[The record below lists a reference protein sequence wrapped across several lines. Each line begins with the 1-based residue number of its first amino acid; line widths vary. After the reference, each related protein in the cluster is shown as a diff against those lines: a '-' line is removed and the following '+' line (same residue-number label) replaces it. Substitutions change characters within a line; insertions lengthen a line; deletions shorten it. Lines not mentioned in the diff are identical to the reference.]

1 MNERIAS
8 LDGVRGFAALFILL
22 YHWFFIGALQGFY
35 SKAIYIPQGFWGEFG
50 VDVFF
55 ILSGFAILY
64 STGDGITPGVFLKKR
79 LLRIYPTFFVSA
91 TFVLIMRIA
100 LGIEAR
106 GQIIAY
112 LTSFTMMT
120 DLVGRTPLSSIYW
133 TLMVECKFYLLVIV
147 IMKLGLWKEH
157 KYGVMYTWV
166 IASFLIKQPFITNLM
181 ILKYAGHFVM
191 GILFYLLYYKEGDA
205 RMIPLAVLSGLG
217 IYRNMTGFQ
226 GWIVGS
232 FNVANYSELKMF
244 FAMVFILAVIF
255 AAPYY
260 KGWGAKTEK
269 AFALLG
275 RLSFAFYLIHADFG
289 SAFYKELMGLFHWN
303 EAYIWI
309 VMAIDFVLVTALA
322 ILTDYI
328 GNLLTGVLRQAQKR

>member
-1 MNERIAS
+1 MKGRIAS

-35 SKAIYIPQGFWGEFG
+35 SRAIYMPQGFWGEFG

-64 STGDGITPGVFLKKR
+64 STGDGVTPGLFLKKR

-100 LGIEAR
+100 LGVEAR

-147 IMKLGLWKEH
+147 IMKLRIWKKR
-157 KYGVMYTWV
+157 KYEVMYIWV
-166 IASFLIKQPFITNLM
+166 LASFLIKQPFITNLL
-181 ILKYAGHFVM
+181 ILNYAGHFVM
-191 GILFYLLYYKEGDA
+191 GILFYLIYYKERDA

-217 IYRNMTGFQ
+217 IYKNMTGFQ

-232 FNVANYSELKMF
+232 FGAANYSELKMF

-260 KGWGAKTEK
+260 RGWSAKTEK
-269 AFALLG
+269 AFAWIG
-275 RLSFAFYLIHADFG
+275 RFSFAFYLIHADFG
-289 SAFYKELMGLFHWN
+289 SAIYKETMIFLNWN
-303 EAYIWI
+303 ESYIWLI
-309 VMAIDFVLVTALA
+309 MMLDFVLVVLIALLADFLGQKITA
-322 ILTDYI
+322 IL
-328 GNLLTGVLRQAQKR
+328 KR

>member
-1 MNERIAS
+1 MKERIAG
-8 LDGVRGFAALFILL
+8 LDGVRGIAALFILL

-35 SKAIYIPQGFWGEFG
+35 SKTIYLPFGFWGEFG

-64 STGDGITPGVFLKKR
+64 STGDGVTPGLFLKKR

-100 LGIEAR
+100 LGVEAR

-147 IMKLGLWKEH
+147 IMKLGIWKKR
-157 KYGVMYTWV
+157 KYEVMYIWV
-166 IASFLIKQPFITNLM
+166 LASFLIKQPFITNLL
-181 ILKYAGHFVM
+181 ILNYAGHFVM
-191 GILFYLLYYKEGDA
+191 GILFYLIYYKERDA

-217 IYRNMTGFQ
+217 IYKNMTGFQ

-232 FNVANYSELKMF
+232 FGAANYSELKMF

-260 KGWGAKTEK
+260 RGWSAKTEK
-269 AFALLG
+269 AFAWIG
-275 RLSFAFYLIHADFG
+275 RFSFAFYLIHADFG
-289 SAFYKELMGLFHWN
+289 SAIYKETMIFLNWN
-303 EAYIWI
+303 ESYIWLI
-309 VMAIDFVLVTALA
+309 MMLDFVLVVLIALLADFLGQKITA
-322 ILTDYI
+322 IL
-328 GNLLTGVLRQAQKR
+328 KR

>member
-1 MNERIAS
+1 MKGRIAS

-35 SKAIYIPQGFWGEFG
+35 SRAIYIPQGFWGEFG

-64 STGDGITPGVFLKKR
+64 STGDGVTPGLFLKKR

-100 LGIEAR
+100 LGVEAR

-147 IMKLGLWKEH
+147 IMKLGLWKRH

-166 IASFLIKQPFITNLM
+166 IASFLIKQPFITNLL

-191 GILFYLLYYKEGDA
+191 GILVYLLYYKEKDA

-232 FNVANYSELKMF
+232 FGAANYSELKMF

-260 KGWGAKTEK
+260 RGWSAKTEK
-269 AFALLG
+269 AFAWIG
-275 RLSFAFYLIHADFG
+275 RFSFAFYLIHADFG
-289 SAFYKELMGLFHWN
+289 SAIYKETMIFLNWN
-303 EAYIWI
+303 ESYIWLI
-309 VMAIDFVLVTALA
+309 MMLDFVLVVLIALLADFLGQKITA
-322 ILTDYI
+322 IL
-328 GNLLTGVLRQAQKR
+328 KR

>member
-1 MNERIAS
+1 MKGRIAS

-166 IASFLIKQPFITNLM
+166 IASFLIKQPFITNLL

-191 GILFYLLYYKEGDA
+191 GILFYLLYYKERDA

-232 FNVANYSELKMF
+232 FGAANYSELKMF

-260 KGWGAKTEK
+260 RGWSAKTEK
-269 AFALLG
+269 AFAWLG

-289 SAFYKELMGLFHWN
+289 SAFYKELMMLIHWN
-303 EAYIWI
+303 ESLIWG
-309 VMAIDFVLVTALA
+309 VMAMDFILVTALA

-328 GNLLTGVLRQAQKR
+328 GNFLTTVLRRKLKL